1 MLSLPAVFSDH
12 MVLQREKNIV
22 VWGEADAQSIRITLG
37 DQTVEIPVKD
47 GTFQGVL
54 APMQAGGPY
63 EMQITDGKD
72 AIQYQDIMIGEV
84 WLAGGQSNMELELQN
99 SQNGAEVVKDIRN
112 DQVRF
117 YYTPKVPWVGDK
129 LYEAE
134 ADSQWEL
141 CTPETAGRWSAVGYY
156 FAEKLSRELG
166 LTVGVIGCNWG
177 GTSASC
183 WVGRETLEGDK
194 KIEQY
199 IQEYDEIVAG
209 QDPEQYIRD
218 REAYLVF
225 QAEFDKNVG
234 HYYETAENPTWEE
247 AQELYGE
254 NQYPGPMG
262 PRSENRPCGL
272 YEAMLQRVC
281 PYTLAGFLYYQG
293 EEDDHRPYTYY
304 ELLSGLVRQWRQDWQ
319 DDTLPFMVVQ
329 LPMFQNGGEPDYQN
343 WPFIREA
350 QMRLFRTVKNTGIA
364 VILDKGEY
372 GNIHPVEKDS
382 VGKRLADQALY
393 QVYGCKEEQ
402 EVYGPIYR
410 TYRIQDGQMIITF
423 DYAENGFHQT
433 ADTITGFEVAGED
446 QKYYPAT
453 AVIQNHEIVLSA
465 CQVKKPIY
473 ARYCW
478 TNYREVT
485 LFGANDL
492 PVAPFRTSRLDG
504 AIATGSRNCGEFTQH
519 FAQEII

>member
-12 MVLQREKNIV
+12 MVLQRGKNIA
-22 VWGEADAQSIRITLG
+22 VWGESDAKRIRVTLAG
-37 DQTVEIPVKD
+37 QTVEASVIE
-47 GTFQGVL
+47 GAFQVL
-54 APMQAGGPY
+54 LPPMQAGGPY
-63 EMQITDGKD
+63 EMQITDDKD
-72 AIQYQDIMIGEV
+72 TVTYQDIMIGEV

-99 SQNGAEVVKDIRN
+99 SQNGAEVVKHIHN

-117 YYTPKVPWVGDK
+117 YYTPKVPWVGEK

-134 ADSQWEL
+134 ADSHWDL

-156 FAEKLSRELG
+156 FAEKLAKELG
-166 LTVGVIGCNWG
+166 VTVGVIGCNWG

-183 WVGRETLEGDK
+183 WVGRETLEGDR
-194 KIEQY
+194 KIQQY
-199 IQEYDEIVAG
+199 IKEYDEIVDA

-272 YEAMLQRVC
+272 YESMLQRVC

-304 ELLSGLVRQWRQDWQ
+304 ELLCGLVRQWRQDWQ

-350 QMRLFRTVKNTGIA
+350 QMRLFQTVKNTGIA

-382 VGKRLADQALY
+382 VGMRLADQALY
-393 QVYGCKEEQ
+393 QVYGKKEEE

-423 DYAENGFHQT
+423 DYAEQGFHQT
-433 ADTITGFEVAGED
+433 EDTITGFEVAGED

-453 AVIQNHEIVLSA
+453 ADIQNHEIVLSA
-465 CQVKKPIY
+465 CQVTEPVY

-504 AIATGSRNCGEFTQH
+504 AVATGSRNCGEFSQH
-519 FAQEII
+519 FAQEIV